1 MTHIDEDF
9 SVDIEQINTFLANLR
24 DHSPYEEE
32 INDLIDHILQRG
44 GKRIRPL
51 LCLLSYEMIS
61 SKERND
67 MNYAAAC
74 ALEVIHN
81 ASLLVDDIFDKDVF
95 RRSEKA
101 FYLKFSTFAALSLSY
116 SMSSLALSL
125 ASQTN
130 DIEVVE
136 ELINALH
143 TLSASLF
150 LEQKFRSIGEKL
162 TKEDAL
168 KLIDKK
174 TSILFEAASVIGA
187 MLGKCED
194 KDKEDMRLFGKLI
207 GRAFQLRDDVL
218 SLTSTENELG
228 KSGVWTDI
236 TNRIQTFAVIEAME
250 LGTEEQKE
258 ILDDYYIQ
266 KKDLLP
272 TFIKQ
277 TIFDSGAVDS
287 IKQLIKKY
295 IDEAKSILNNYPN
308 SDAREKLV
316 DIIDYLLIP

>member
-1 MTHIDEDF
+1 MALIDDDF
-9 SVDIEQINTFLANLR
+9 SLDIEHINSYLANLR
-24 DHSPYEEE
+24 DHSPYEDE
-32 INDLIDHILQRG
+32 INDLMDHILQRG

-51 LCLLSYEMIS
+51 LCLLIYEMTS
-61 SKERND
+61 AEERND
-67 MNYAAAC
+67 MSYAAAC

-95 RRSEKA
+95 RRSEQA

-130 DIEVVE
+130 DMEVVE

-150 LEQKFRSIGEKL
+150 LEQKFRSIGEKMS
-162 TKEDAL
+162 KEDAL

-174 TSILFEAASVIGA
+174 TSSLFEAASVIGV
-187 MLGKCED
+187 MLGKRGD
-194 KDKEDMRLFGKLI
+194 KDRQDMKLFGKLF
-207 GRAFQLRDDVL
+207 GRSFQLRDDVL

-236 TNRIQTFAVIEAME
+236 TNRIQTYIVIEAME
-250 LGTEEQKE
+250 IGNEEQKE
-258 ILDDYYIQ
+258 ILQDYYL
-266 KKDLLP
+266 KKKEIEP
-272 TFIKQ
+272 SFIKK
-277 TIFDSGAVDS
+277 TISDSGAVDS
-287 IKQLIKKY
+287 IKQLIKNNT
-295 IDEAKSILNNYPN
+295 DEAKAILNNYP
-308 SDAREKLV
+308 SSEAREKL
-316 DIIDYLLIP
+316 IEIANYLVV

>member
-1 MTHIDEDF
+1 MTQIDDDF
-9 SVDIEQINTFLANLR
+9 SLDIEHINSYLANLR
-24 DHSPYEEE
+24 NHSPYEDE

-51 LCLLSYEMIS
+51 LCLLSFEMTS
-61 SKERND
+61 AEERND
-67 MNYAAAC
+67 MSYAAAC

-95 RRSEKA
+95 RRSEQA

-130 DIEVVE
+130 DMEVVE

-150 LEQKFRSIGEKL
+150 LEQKFRSLGEKM

-174 TSILFEAASVIGA
+174 
-187 MLGKCED
+187 
-194 KDKEDMRLFGKLI
+194 
-207 GRAFQLRDDVL
+207 
-218 SLTSTENELG
+218 
-228 KSGVWTDI
+228 
-236 TNRIQTFAVIEAME
+236 
-250 LGTEEQKE
+250 
-258 ILDDYYIQ
+258 
-266 KKDLLP
+266 
-272 TFIKQ
+272 
-277 TIFDSGAVDS
+277 
-287 IKQLIKKY
+287 
-295 IDEAKSILNNYPN
+295 
-308 SDAREKLV
+308 
-316 DIIDYLLIP
+316 

>member
-1 MTHIDEDF
+1 MSQIDEIF
-9 SVDIEQINTFLANLR
+9 SLDIDHINSYLANLR

-51 LCLLSYEMIS
+51 LCLFSFEMIS
-61 SKERND
+61 CKERND
-67 MNYAAAC
+67 MSYAAAC

-150 LEQKFRSIGEKL
+150 LEQKFRSIGEKM

-174 TSILFEAASVIGA
+174 TSSLFEAASVIGT
-187 MLGKCED
+187 MLVKHGD
-194 KDKEDMRLFGKLI
+194 KDKEDMRLFGKLF
-207 GRAFQLRDDVL
+207 GRSFQLRDDIL

-236 TNRIQTFAVIEAME
+236 TNRIQTYIVIEAMA
-250 LGTEEQKE
+250 LGNEEQKE
-258 ILDDYYIQ
+258 ILEDYYLL
-266 KKDLLP
+266 KKDISPSL
-272 TFIKQ
+272 IKKL
-277 TIFDSGAVDS
+277 ISDSGAIDS
-287 IKQLIKKY
+287 IKQLIKDY
-295 IDEAKSILNNYPN
+295 TDEAKAILNNFP
-308 SDAREKLV
+308 SSEARRKL
-316 DIIDYLLIP
+316 IEMTDYLIII

>member
-1 MTHIDEDF
+1 MTQIDDDF
-9 SVDIEQINTFLANLR
+9 SLDIEHINSYLANLR
-24 DHSPYEEE
+24 NHSPYEDE

-51 LCLLSYEMIS
+51 LCLLSFEMIS
-61 SKERND
+61 GEERKD
-67 MNYAAAC
+67 MSYAAAC

-130 DIEVVE
+130 DMEVVE

-150 LEQKFRSIGEKL
+150 LEQKFRSLGEKMS
-162 TKEDAL
+162 KEDAL

-174 TSILFEAASVIGA
+174 TSSLFEAASVIGA
-187 MLGKCED
+187 MLGKQGEKD
-194 KDKEDMRLFGKLI
+194 KDKENMKLFGKLY
-207 GRAFQLRDDVL
+207 GRSFQLRDDIL

-236 TNRIQTFAVIEAME
+236 TNRIQTYIVIEAME
-250 LGTEEQKE
+250 LGNEEQKE
-258 ILDDYYIQ
+258 ILHDYYLK
-266 KKDLLP
+266 KKD
-272 TFIKQ
+272 
-277 TIFDSGAVDS
+277 
-287 IKQLIKKY
+287 
-295 IDEAKSILNNYPN
+295 
-308 SDAREKLV
+308 
-316 DIIDYLLIP
+316 

>member
-1 MTHIDEDF
+1 MTQIDDDF
-9 SVDIEQINTFLANLR
+9 SLDIEHINSYLANLR
-24 DHSPYEEE
+24 NHSPYEDE

-51 LCLLSYEMIS
+51 LCLLSFEMTS
-61 SKERND
+61 AEERND
-67 MNYAAAC
+67 MSYAAAC

-95 RRSEKA
+95 RRSEQA

-130 DIEVVE
+130 DMEVVE

-150 LEQKFRSIGEKL
+150 LEQKFRSLGEKM

-174 TSILFEAASVIGA
+174 TSSLFEAASVIGA
-187 MLGKCED
+187 MLGKQGE
-194 KDKEDMRLFGKLI
+194 KDKKNMKLFGKLY
-207 GRAFQLRDDVL
+207 GRSFQLRDDVL

-236 TNRIQTFAVIEAME
+236 TNRIQTFIVIEAME
-250 LGTEEQKE
+250 LGNEEQQE
-258 ILDDYYIQ
+258 ILNDYYLK
-266 KKDLLP
+266 KKDISP
-272 TFIKQ
+272 SFIKQ
-277 TIFDSGAVDS
+277 TISDSGAVDS
-287 IKQLIKKY
+287 IKQLINDY
-295 IDEAKSILNNYPN
+295 IDEAKAILKNYP
-308 SDAREKLV
+308 SSAARKKL
-316 DIIDYLLIP
+316 IEITDYLIIV